1 MSEAKEARQLYLFDS
16 GKMFEELN
24 AKLWHG
30 SFLAR
35 ESTLQ
40 QLSPYLGKMKS
51 GMAKVLIQLY
61 SNPGDIVLDPFC
73 GSGVVPLET
82 LLAERQAWA
91 NDLSPYAYT
100 VTRAKVEASGS
111 LQKDLEA
118 ANQLIDRIEKEAPS
132 VDLSTVPEW
141 VQEFFH
147 PNTLREVLTA
157 FRILLETESYF
168 LLGCLLGILH
178 HVRPGF
184 LSYPASHLVPYLRKK
199 KYPPAEFPDMYAYR
213 DIRTRLIAKIK
224 RAYRHANLSADWE
237 KRRYRLFQ
245 TNARELPIQNN
256 TVDAIVSSPP
266 YFGALDYA
274 RDNRLRLWFLGYQ
287 DWKELDA
294 KLTANA
300 KVYLPQMA
308 ECLQEMAR
316 ILKPGKHCVLV
327 LGDVEKDNK
336 TRRTAEILADLA
348 ADVTQGQFV
357 VDEIYDDRIPDERRA
372 RRRTRTTKFERIL
385 VMHKTV

>member
-1 MSEAKEARQLYLFDS
+1 MQNAKEARQLYLFDS
-16 GKMFEELN
+16 KAMFKALD
-24 AKLWHG
+24 ARLWHG

-61 SNPGDIVLDPFC
+61 SEPGDIVLDPFC
-73 GSGVVPLET
+73 GSGVVPLEA
-82 LLAERQAWA
+82 LLAGREAWA

-100 VTRAKVEASGS
+100 ITRAKMEASGS
-111 LQKDLEA
+111 LQEDIA
-118 ANQLIDRIEKEAPS
+118 TANRIIEQIEREAPAT
-132 VDLSTVPEW
+132 DLSAVPDW

-147 PNTLREVLTA
+147 PDTLREVLTA
-157 FRILLETESYF
+157 FRILKETENYF

-199 KYPPAEFPDMYAYR
+199 KYPPEEFSEMYAYR
-213 DIRTRLIAKIK
+213 DVRTRLLAKVK
-224 RAYRHANLSADWE
+224 RAYRRAALPADWE
-237 KRRYRLFQ
+237 TRRYRLFQ
-245 TNARELPIQNN
+245 TNARDLPLQDN
-256 TVDAIVSSPP
+256 TVDAIITSPP

-274 RDNRLRLWFLGYQ
+274 RDNRLRLWFLGYK

-300 KVYLPQMA
+300 KVYLPQMT

-316 ILKPGKHCVLV
+316 VLKPGKRCILV
-327 LGDVEKDNK
+327 LGDVEKAGK
-336 TRRTAEILADLA
+336 TRRTAEILAELA
-348 ADVTQGQFV
+348 VDVTQGHLV

-385 VMHKTV
+385 VMHNAA